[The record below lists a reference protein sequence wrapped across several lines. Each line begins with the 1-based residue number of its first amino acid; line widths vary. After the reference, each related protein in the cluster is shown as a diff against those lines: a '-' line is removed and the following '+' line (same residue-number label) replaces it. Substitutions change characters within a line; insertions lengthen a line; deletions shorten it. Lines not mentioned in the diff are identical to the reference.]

1 MDPLEIFKS
10 GTWTDMNGKELSFS
24 DEDVQATISAYDP
37 ALFKAPLVVG
47 HPKTEDPAYGWVE
60 KLDLAGSK
68 MTATTDQLE
77 SQFADMVN
85 AGRFPKVSAS
95 FFHPDSKNNPKP
107 GVWYLR
113 HVGFLGAAAPA
124 VKGLKAASFSDDA
137 EGVVTIEFADA
148 DFESRWAISRVFRN
162 MRDWLLDQF
171 GAETADRVVPDFL
184 ARSAEEA
191 ASRPDY
197 DAQPA
202 FSQPNEQEEPIV
214 DPNKDKP
221 NPGSADFAQR
231 ETALKDREQ
240 ALADREKAL
249 AEQDDKRHQEEV
261 AAFAEQL
268 VKDGKLLPREKDGL
282 VAFMAGLSDEDTV
295 SFAEGGKTVET
306 SADKWLRGFLEGL
319 PERVDFAERGHNEDQ
334 NVTSSASFAAPAG
347 YSVNE
352 EKLEFHRKA
361 EAYAAKHDVDYNTA
375 LAAVS

>member
-10 GTWTDMNGKELSFS
+10 GTWTDMSGKELSFS
-24 DEDVQATISAYDP
+24 DEDLQATIAAYDP
-37 ALFKAPLVVG
+37 TLFKAPLVVG
-47 HPKTEDPAYGWVE
+47 HPKTEDPAYGWVD

-77 SQFADMVN
+77 PQFAAMVN
-85 AGRFPKVSAS
+85 DGRFPKVSAS

-148 DFESRWAISRVFRN
+148 DFESRWALSRVIRN
-162 MRDWLLDQF
+162 MRDWMLEQF

-184 ARSAEEA
+184 ARSTEEA
-191 ASRPDY
+191 ATRPDNE
-197 DAQPA
+197 AQPA
-202 FSQPNEQEEPIV
+202 FSQPNQKEEPTV
-214 DPNKDKP
+214 DPKDKS
-221 NPGSADFAQR
+221 NPDNADFAQR
-231 ETALKDREQ
+231 ETALNDREQ

-249 AEQDDKRHQEEV
+249 AEQEDKRHQEEV

-268 VKDGKLLPREKDGL
+268 VNDGKLLPREKDGL
-282 VAFMAGLSDEDTV
+282 VAFMAGLSDDDTV

-306 SADKWLRGFLEGL
+306 SREKWLRGFLEAL
-319 PERVDFAERGHNEDQ
+319 PERVDFSERGDDEDQ
-334 NVTSSASFAAPAG
+334 DVTSSASFAAPAG
-347 YSVNE
+347 YSVNQD
-352 EKLEFHRKA
+352 KLELHRKA

-375 LAAVS
+375 LSAVS